1 MFQRIIKYLFIL
13 ILFLNSFISKGW
25 SEIVKEIKVEGN
37 DRISAETIKM
47 FSRTNIGSNL
57 DNNDLNNILNSLYD
71 SNFFEDVSVSLENNK
86 LKIIV
91 KESPIIENIFY
102 EGIKS
107 NSLKDKIT
115 ENLNLKPRSSFNKI
129 ILKKDK
135 DLLISSLKENGY
147 FFSRIEI
154 EIVDLNDNKADLKFN
169 IDLGEKAKI
178 KKSLF

>member
-1 MFQRIIKYLFIL
+1 MFH
-13 ILFLNSFISKGW
+13 
-25 SEIVKEIKVEGN
+25 
-37 DRISAETIKM
+37 
-47 FSRTNIGSNL
+47 IGSNL

-91 KESPIIENIFY
+91 KENPIIENIFY

-154 EIVDLNDNKADLKFN
+154 K
-169 IDLGEKAKI
+169 
-178 KKSLF
+178 